1 MVSLYCLFSKVQR
14 HPPRGPPT
22 LHSCG
27 ICLAARWGGRCGKT
41 ELDAKEP
48 LETLFLRG
56 LDHAL
61 DYSSLKF
68 LPGLCWHHL
77 KCPSVLHA
85 LPTDWIPLKT
95 PSGELLWKSEITM
108 TSKLADSLLLD
119 LLDYVCII
127 CLTTWGGNLIC
138 IVHDWISQH
147 PGLFHTKTHL
157 TNEWLSQASW
167 AAIWGC
173 ILALLRCHCSNE
185 KLT

>member
-1 MVSLYCLFSKVQR
+1 MQWAFPCLFSKVQQY
-14 HPPRGPPT
+14 PPRVPPT

-41 ELDAKEP
+41 ELDAKER
-48 LETLFLRG
+48 LETLVLRG

-68 LPGLCWHHL
+68 LPGLRWQHL

-95 PSGELLWKSEITM
+95 HSGELLWKSEITM
-108 TSKLADSLLLD
+108 ASKLADSLLLD

-127 CLTTWGGNLIC
+127 CLTAWRGNLTC
-138 IVHDWISQH
+138 IVHYWISQH
-147 PGLFHTKTHL
+147 PGQFDRHIWWMNDFPRHRGQQ
-157 TNEWLSQASW
+157 SRAVSW
-167 AAIWGC
+167 HFSDVIVQMK
-173 ILALLRCHCSNE
+173 S
-185 KLT
+185 